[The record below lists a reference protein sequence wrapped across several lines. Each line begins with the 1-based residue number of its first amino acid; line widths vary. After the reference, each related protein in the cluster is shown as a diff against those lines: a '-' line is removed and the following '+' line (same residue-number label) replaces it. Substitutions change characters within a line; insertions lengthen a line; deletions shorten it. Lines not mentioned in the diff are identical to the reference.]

1 MAMKPSPQIRG
12 GQMRRD
18 EFSGCRGGRKGVRS
32 AGGRQSMRKTLLIPA
47 VIAAAVAAA
56 MWPRRAY

>member
-1 MAMKPSPQIRG
+1 
-12 GQMRRD
+12 MRRD

-32 AGGRQSMRKTLLIPA
+32 AGGRQSMRKALLIPA

-56 MWPRRAY
+56 MWPRRAH